1 MPNCIGNWLHR
12 PWLHLIL
19 DLFGMVLTTVR
30 TGPCAT
36 LWLPNAGWPTEWRYA
51 QYGEED
57 KMKMVRRQFLHLAGA
72 ATALFAYVVRAST
85 SALDPARVGSPATSN
100 RSLMAND
107 RAIERIQSHAGT
119 RSRIGCLG
127 GVAGDLRIEKESV
140 RVA

>member
-1 MPNCIGNWLHR
+1 
-12 PWLHLIL
+12 
-19 DLFGMVLTTVR
+19 
-30 TGPCAT
+30 
-36 LWLPNAGWPTEWRYA
+36 
-51 QYGEED
+51 
-57 KMKMVRRQFLHLAGA
+57 MKMVRRQFLHLAGA

>member
-1 MPNCIGNWLHR
+1 M
-12 PWLHLIL
+12 
-19 DLFGMVLTTVR
+19 
-30 TGPCAT
+30 

-107 RAIERIQSHAGT
+107 RAIEGPRVMPARALASAA
-119 RSRIGCLG
+119 S
-127 GVAGDLRIEKESV
+127 AALRAICE
-140 RVA
+140 